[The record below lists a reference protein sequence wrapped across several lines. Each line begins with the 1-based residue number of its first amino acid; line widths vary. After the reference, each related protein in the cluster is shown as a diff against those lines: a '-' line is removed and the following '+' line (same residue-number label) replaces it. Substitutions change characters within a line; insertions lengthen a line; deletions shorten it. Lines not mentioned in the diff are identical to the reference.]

1 VGTVYKAKTK
11 RAIPSGARIEEKRG
25 QRYAVWMGRHG
36 KECRHKLTAE
46 GNRIIYESDFY
57 TVEFSTGKNRHRE
70 VTGFRDRDSAKTYLY
85 ELENRA
91 EKRRTGMLDSRLEA
105 YEAHARRP
113 IAEHVADFLAV
124 KRAKDKTPKHIASLK
139 RHLDWMITE
148 IRAKTL
154 ADISATQVTLAVGR
168 MKDAGTSLRTCN
180 SYLTSM
186 KVFVNWCLLDGR
198 LHEDVLLVVTA
209 YDHATDP
216 RHPRRAPSVDE
227 IHRLLDTARSRSEE
241 QCDFFGEDRAMAYE
255 TSFLTG
261 FRASEI
267 RSLTPEDYDVEG
279 EHPCITVRPR
289 NSKRRRLDIQPL
301 PGVAVARFSTWL
313 AGKPSGRRIFEKMP
327 RDTARM
333 LRADL
338 AIARAAWIAEAE
350 TPDEKRHREAS
361 DFLKY
366 ENSVGEFFDF
376 HACRH
381 GYITLI
387 SETCKSLKQ
396 AQTLARVS
404 TPKLLDR
411 YSHIQL
417 HGMQQAADAIGQ
429 MLANGGTRQP
439 GRRREAAA
447 TPLTATGTDDEK
459 PAPASR
465 SIRGASRGSSPA
477 SGGRTWQTVA
487 GWEACDAP
495 DSEQTEQPASD
506 PKTKKP
512 LRRPLLSAHRRGFR
526 SRGSGR
532 SRTDDGGFAIRCL
545 SHLATEP
552 FQSRSNQPP
561 HTATLRQDG
570 AFGQAVPVALT

>member
-1 VGTVYKAKTK
+1 M
-11 RAIPSGARIEEKRG
+11 GAG
-25 QRYAVWMGRHG
+25 Q
-36 KECRHKLTAE
+36 
-46 GNRIIYESDFY
+46 
-57 TVEFSTGKNRHRE
+57 
-70 VTGFRDRDSAKTYLY
+70 
-85 ELENRA
+85 
-91 EKRRTGMLDSRLEA
+91 
-105 YEAHARRP
+105 
-113 IAEHVADFLAV
+113 
-124 KRAKDKTPKHIASLK
+124 
-139 RHLDWMITE
+139 
-148 IRAKTL
+148 
-154 ADISATQVTLAVGR
+154 
-168 MKDAGTSLRTCN
+168 
-180 SYLTSM
+180 
-186 KVFVNWCLLDGR
+186 
-198 LHEDVLLVVTA
+198 
-209 YDHATDP
+209 
-216 RHPRRAPSVDE
+216 
-227 IHRLLDTARSRSEE
+227 
-241 QCDFFGEDRAMAYE
+241 
-255 TSFLTG
+255 
-261 FRASEI
+261 
-267 RSLTPEDYDVEG
+267 
-279 EHPCITVRPR
+279 
-289 NSKRRRLDIQPL
+289 
-301 PGVAVARFSTWL
+301 
-313 AGKPSGRRIFEKMP
+313 
-327 RDTARM
+327 
-333 LRADL
+333 
-338 AIARAAWIAEAE
+338 WIAEAE
-350 TPDEKRHREAS
+350 TPNEKRHREAS

-447 TPLTATGTDDEK
+447 APLATTGTDDEK
-459 PAPASR
+459 PAPAGR

-477 SGGRTWQTVA
+477 SGGRTWHAVA

-495 DSEQTEQPASD
+495 DSEQSEQPASD

-552 FQSRSNQPP
+552 YVE
-561 HTATLRQDG
+561 TLRTLRKTG
-570 AFGQAVPVALT
+570 RSGQARCIGLTLPLVSIVAFSTVMRMDRPPAALRFNLFWAPGEPAMSESRPKKLPPLAAATGDRYSLPTSAHFAGGFLAEPFPG